1 MKRKGLAKVDHTPP
15 IEPEDLKQ
23 MYCSVALNPNTPV
36 GLQQKVWF
44 DVMFF
49 LCRRGRKNL
58 RTMTKTS
65 FGMKMDRTG
74 TYVYQAQD
82 ELDKNN
88 RERAYP
94 LESNTDG
101 RMYEV
106 PGTIFTNIILNIL
119 LGKGGCVIMH
129 FQFYSYEKCK
139 ISCVIGKYCYF
150 VNRYSD
156 WFAAMFSVGCETQR
170 PSYPFY

>member
-1 MKRKGLAKVDHTPP
+1 MANEVFHAVTVDMKRKGLAKVDHTPP
-15 IEPEDLKQ
+15 TEPEDLKR
-23 MYCSVALNPNTPV
+23 MHCSVALNPNTPV

-49 LCRRGRKNL
+49 LCRRGRENL

-65 FGMKMDRTG
+65 FGMKTDRTG

-82 ELDKNN
+82 ELVKNN
-88 RERAYP
+88 RESADP

-106 PGTIFTNIILNIL
+106 PGTIFTNIILN
-119 LGKGGCVIMH
+119 M
-129 FQFYSYEKCK
+129 
-139 ISCVIGKYCYF
+139 
-150 VNRYSD
+150 
-156 WFAAMFSVGCETQR
+156 
-170 PSYPFY
+170 